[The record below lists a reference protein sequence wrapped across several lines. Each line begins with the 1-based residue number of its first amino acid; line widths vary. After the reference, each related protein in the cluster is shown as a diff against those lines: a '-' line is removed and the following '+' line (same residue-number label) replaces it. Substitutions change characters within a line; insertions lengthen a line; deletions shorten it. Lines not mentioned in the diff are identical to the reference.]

1 MSCCKITT
9 LFRAI
14 DRSSPKSDDFQP
26 GEPSPQE
33 SEQPKKEEDDKTD
46 EEVTQK
52 TLTEISAG
60 TFDLEFRPSYDIAR
74 EMELKEALAKRI
86 EEAKRVQ
93 EGNYG

>member
-33 SEQPKKEEDDKTD
+33 SEQTKKEEDDKTD